1 MVVSCTE
8 ANVLRSVVTVC
19 ELREDPE
26 GRYHGLPT
34 VIAVPSQRSGLEKD
48 LVVIASPYTIPKN
61 CLVRD
66 SLQGTMAPLLY
77 LQLEEALKRVFGWT
91 RWPD

>member
-1 MVVSCTE
+1 MVVSCNE
-8 ANVLRSVVTVC
+8 ANILRAVVTLC

-26 GRYHGLPT
+26 GRFDGLPT
-34 VIAVPSQRSGLEKD
+34 VVAVPAARSGLESN
-48 LVVIASPYTIPKN
+48 LVAIASPYTIPKN

-66 SLQGTMAPLLY
+66 SLQGTLAPPLY